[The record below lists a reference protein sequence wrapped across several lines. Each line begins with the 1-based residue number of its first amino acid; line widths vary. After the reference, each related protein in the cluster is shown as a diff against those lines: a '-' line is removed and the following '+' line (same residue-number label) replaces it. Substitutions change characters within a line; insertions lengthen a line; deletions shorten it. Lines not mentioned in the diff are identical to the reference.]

1 MRNVKKGKKY
11 EKKVQIKRVR
21 TCLVHCKSDTY
32 TNIFLSYLYHAFYA
46 SPTVETDKRA
56 EDRILIVKTVQ
67 AEDVKQ
73 KDYIEETA
81 ECYGISPKIVKAIIK
96 VESGGNANAVGDAGN
111 SIGLMQIQPRYHA
124 QRLKEG
130 ESLLDPKVNVRV
142 GCEILSE
149 IMAKHGTLDEVLTVY
164 NAGHDTGDRS
174 YANRVYEEME

>member
-1 MRNVKKGKKY
+1 MARNKGY
-11 EKKVQIKRVR
+11 
-21 TCLVHCKSDTY
+21 SDADV
-32 TNIFLSYLYHAFYA
+32 FLSNVYHAFYA
-46 SPTVETDKRA
+46 SPSVGADKRA

-67 AEDVKQ
+67 AEEVKQ

-81 ECYGISPKIVKAIIK
+81 ESYGISPKIVKAIIK

-149 IMAKHGTLDEVLTVY
+149 IMDKYGTLDEALTVY

-174 YANRVYEEME
+174 YANRVYEEMM

>member
-21 TCLVHCKSDTY
+21 PRLVYRKNH
-32 TNIFLSYLYHAFYA
+32 TNISTVLSNLYNAFYA
-46 SPTVETDKRA
+46 SPTVKTDKRA

-67 AEDVKQ
+67 AETPKQ

-81 ECYGISPKIVKAIIK
+81 ESYGISPKLVKAIIE
-96 VESGGNANAVGDAGN
+96 VESGGDANAVGDNGN
-111 SIGLMQIQPRYHA
+111 SLGLMQIQPRYHA

>member
-1 MRNVKKGKKY
+1 MARNKGY
-11 EKKVQIKRVR
+11 
-21 TCLVHCKSDTY
+21 SDADV
-32 TNIFLSYLYHAFYA
+32 FLSNVYHAFYA
-46 SPTVETDKRA
+46 SPSVGADKRA

-67 AEDVKQ
+67 AEEVKQ

-81 ECYGISPKIVKAIIK
+81 ESYGISPILVKAIIE
-96 VESGGNANAVGDAGN
+96 VESGGDANAIGDGGN
-111 SIGLMQIQPRYHA
+111 SLGLMQIQPRYHA

-149 IMAKHGTLDEVLTVY
+149 IMAKYGTLDEVLTVY

-174 YANRVYEEME
+174 YANRVYEEMMKK

>member
-1 MRNVKKGKKY
+1 MVYRKN
-11 EKKVQIKRVR
+11 
-21 TCLVHCKSDTY
+21 H
-32 TNIFLSYLYHAFYA
+32 TNISTVLSNLYHAFYA
-46 SPTVETDKRA
+46 CPTAIADKRA

-67 AEDVKQ
+67 AEEVKQ

-81 ECYGISPKIVKAIIK
+81 ESYGISPKLVKAIIE
-96 VESGGNANAVGDAGN
+96 VESGGNANAVGDDGN

-124 QRLKEG
+124 QRLKDG

-149 IMAKHGTLDEVLTVY
+149 IMDKYGTLDEALTVY

>member
-1 MRNVKKGKKY
+1 MACYKGYPNFNV
-11 EKKVQIKRVR
+11 
-21 TCLVHCKSDTY
+21 
-32 TNIFLSYLYHAFYA
+32 FLSNVYHAFYA
-46 SPTVETDKRA
+46 SPTVETGKRA

-81 ECYGISPKIVKAIIK
+81 ESYGISPKLVKAIIE
-96 VESGGNANAVGDAGN
+96 VESGGDANAVGDAGN
-111 SIGLMQIQPRYHA
+111 SVGLMQIQPRYHA

-149 IMAKHGTLDEVLTVY
+149 IMAKYGTLDEVLTVY
-164 NAGHDTGDRS
+164 NAGHDTGSRE
-174 YANRVYEEME
+174 YANRVYEEMMK

>member
-1 MRNVKKGKKY
+1 MVYR
-11 EKKVQIKRVR
+11 
-21 TCLVHCKSDTY
+21 KSDT
-32 TNIFLSYLYHAFYA
+32 NISTVLSNLYNAFYA
-46 SPTVETDKRA
+46 SPSVETGKRA
-56 EDRILIVKTVQ
+56 EDRLMIVKTVQ

-81 ECYGISPKIVKAIIK
+81 ESYGISPKLVKAIIE
-96 VESGGNANAVGDAGN
+96 VESGGDANAVGDNGN
-111 SIGLMQIQPRYHA
+111 SLGLMQIQPRYHA

-130 ESLLDPKVNVRV
+130 ESLLDPKVNVQV

-149 IMAKHGTLDEVLTVY
+149 IMAKYGTLDEVLTVY

>member
-1 MRNVKKGKKY
+1 MVYRKN
-11 EKKVQIKRVR
+11 
-21 TCLVHCKSDTY
+21 H
-32 TNIFLSYLYHAFYA
+32 TNISTVLSNLYHAFYA
-46 SPTVETDKRA
+46 CPTAIADKRA

-67 AEDVKQ
+67 AEEIKQ

-81 ECYGISPKIVKAIIK
+81 ENYGISPKLVKAIIK
-96 VESGGNANAVGDAGN
+96 VESGGDANAVGDNGN

-149 IMAKHGTLDEVLTVY
+149 IMDKYGTLDEALTVY

>member
-1 MRNVKKGKKY
+1 MVYR
-11 EKKVQIKRVR
+11 
-21 TCLVHCKSDTY
+21 KSDNY
-32 TNIFLSYLYHAFYA
+32 TTTFLSYLHYAFYA
-46 SPTVETDKRA
+46 SPSVETDKRA

-81 ECYGISPKIVKAIIK
+81 ESYGISPKLVKAIIEA
-96 VESGGNANAVGDAGN
+96 ESGGDPNAIGDNGN
-111 SIGLMQIQPRYHA
+111 SLGLMQIQPRYHA

-149 IMAKHGTLDEVLTVY
+149 IMDKYGTLDEALTVY
-164 NAGHDTGDRS
+164 NAGHDTGDRR
-174 YANRVYEEME
+174 YANRVYEEMMK

>member
-1 MRNVKKGKKY
+1 MVYRKN
-11 EKKVQIKRVR
+11 
-21 TCLVHCKSDTY
+21 H
-32 TNIFLSYLYHAFYA
+32 TNISTVLSNLYHAFYA
-46 SPTVETDKRA
+46 CPTAIADKRA

-67 AEDVKQ
+67 AEEVKQ

-81 ECYGISPKIVKAIIK
+81 ESYGISPKLVKAIIE
-96 VESGGNANAVGDAGN
+96 VESGGNANAVGDDGN

-124 QRLKEG
+124 QRLKDG

-149 IMAKHGTLDEVLTVY
+149 IMDKYGTLDEALTVY

-174 YANRVYEEME
+174 YANRVYEEMEK

>member
-1 MRNVKKGKKY
+1 MVRYKSYPNFNV
-11 EKKVQIKRVR
+11 
-21 TCLVHCKSDTY
+21 
-32 TNIFLSYLYHAFYA
+32 FLSYLYYAFYA
-46 SPTVETDKRA
+46 CPTAIADKRA
-56 EDRILIVKTVQ
+56 EDRLLIVKTVQ
-67 AEDVKQ
+67 AEEQ

-81 ECYGISPKIVKAIIK
+81 ESYGISPKLVKAIIE
-96 VESGGNANAVGDAGN
+96 VESGGNANAVGDDGN

-149 IMAKHGTLDEVLTVY
+149 IMDKYGTLDEVLTVY

-174 YANRVYEEME
+174 YANRVYEELR